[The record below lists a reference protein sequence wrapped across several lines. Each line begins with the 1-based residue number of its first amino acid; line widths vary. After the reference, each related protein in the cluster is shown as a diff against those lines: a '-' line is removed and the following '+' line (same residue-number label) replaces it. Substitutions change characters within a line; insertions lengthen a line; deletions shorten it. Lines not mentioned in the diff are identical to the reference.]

1 MDANLISKI
10 QSKKTQKIN
19 TKETEGG
26 DIRERGE
33 RGFPSALSGS
43 VSFGKLLG

>member
-26 DIRERGE
+26 DIRERGGE
-33 RGFPSALSGS
+33 GISLVPIRFCF
-43 VSFGKLLG
+43 V